1 MIIESILIGL
11 MFLSILIGLWESQ
24 ENSKEATGSLRT
36 YLNPIQNRGKVFTRY
51 KRGFT
56 LIELLVVIA
65 IIAILAA
72 LLLPSLQQARER
84 ARQAICKN
92 NLKQLGIGTSMYCH
106 EWDGYYP
113 TTSNTPGDSWSQKLY
128 EGKYV
133 GEKDTF
139 WCPSTKERPHPP
151 YERSYGMSYYIGR
164 VSGGGL
170 ENVVYKEDEFK
181 KGHHHSSVLLL
192 VDAWPNYISG
202 AGVNDGTW
210 VDPWGYSDNFVF
222 RHSDGL
228 NILFR
233 DYHVEWRRRGKNP
246 WSGNDIPEGWRKNWW
261 FGHETK

>member
-1 MIIESILIGL
+1 MGL

-24 ENSKEATGSLRT
+24 ENSKEVTGSLRT
-36 YLNPIQNRGKVFTRY
+36 CLNPIQNRMKVFSRY

-84 ARQAICKN
+84 ARQAICKS
-92 NLKQLGIGTSMYCH
+92 NLKQLGIGICMYCH

-113 TTSNTPGDSWSQKLY
+113 TTSLEFGKSWSQKLY

-133 GEKDTF
+133 REKRTF
-139 WCPSTKERPHPP
+139 WCPSTQAP
-151 YERSYGMSYYIGR
+151 YPTRNRSYGINYYIGR
-164 VSGGGL
+164 VAGSGL
-170 ENVVYKEDEFK
+170 DKVVYKEDEFK

-192 VDAWPNYISG
+192 VDAKRYYING
-202 AGVNDGTW
+202 TGWNTGTW
-210 VDPWGYSDNFVF
+210 VDSANYSKYFVY

>member
-11 MFLSILIGLWESQ
+11 MFLSILIGLWESR
-24 ENSKEATGSLRT
+24 ENSKEATPSLRT

-92 NLKQLGIGTSMYCH
+92 NLKQLGIGISMYCH

-113 TTSNTPGDSWSQKLY
+113 PTNKFDHSWSKLLY
-128 EGKYV
+128 DGKYV
-133 GEKDTF
+133 GEGTF
-139 WCPSTKERPHPP
+139 WCPSTRASNPP
-151 YERSYGMSYYIGR
+151 YNRSYGMSFYIGR
-164 VSGGGL
+164 TYGSGL
-170 ENVVYKEDEFK
+170 DKVIYKEDEFK

-192 VDAWPNYISG
+192 VDAKRYNING
-202 AGVNDGTW
+202 TGVNTGTW
-210 VDPWGYSDNFVF
+210 VDSANYSKYFVY

-233 DYHVEWRRRGKNP
+233 DYHVEWRRRGRKTT
-246 WSGNDIPEGWRKNWW
+246 WGYIPEGWRKNWW
-261 FGHETK
+261 FGYEDK